1 MNILLTPA
9 RIGSVEIANRIV
21 MPPMTTRTADEDG
34 YVTDDTVAYY
44 LARARGG
51 VGLITVEMASPEKV
65 GRHRRREVGIYD
77 DRFLPGLTRLVAEIH
92 RAGAKAS
99 IQLGHGGGHTRIDI
113 CGETPIAPSAIPH
126 PVYETTFET
135 IVPEE
140 MSKARIDATIAAHAA
155 AAARARNAGFDC
167 VEIHAAHGYLI
178 SQFHAPFENRR
189 SDAYGGS
196 LENRARFGLEVLRA
210 VKAAVPGMPVV
221 YRLSVE
227 DFFAG
232 GLTFGEGRRI
242 ALWAAQAGADALH
255 VTAGHYRSLPSAQI
269 VLPPMTMPD
278 ATFLD
283 FAAEVKRAVRVP
295 VIAVGRLGDPATAT
309 AAVADGKADF
319 VALGRTLIADPQWV
333 EKLRRGEPIRRCLAC
348 NTCINEMR
356 GGARIGCVVNG
367 AAGRETIFAEPHPP
381 RGERIAVIGAGPA
394 GLTYASLVAEGNT
407 VTVFEKEPRA
417 GGAFRY
423 AGKAP
428 LFQEVAASEQSF
440 ERYIADL
447 VAACIRKGVDIPL
460 RDRRHHPPGR
470 ARAVRPAGDRDRRR
484 LPLRPRSDRDRDA
497 RSGRR
502 ALARRVP
509 PAIRAAVS
517 RLVLL
522 PRPPRN
528 GRALQAIGEARPN
541 RHGHRRRRSRRQEQ
555 AGDRRR
561 VRGRAARSRAGIGSR
576 LGWRRFSWPACAL
589 PWPSILAATVVI
601 LLRLGR
607 STLAVI
613 AVGLAV
619 AAAHRPEDFR
629 ADRRDFGALA
639 LVVDDF
645 ARSRFHFAEQ
655 PGVAGDA
662 LDAAAGLADPDR
674 GRAGRRE

>member
-34 YVTDDTVAYY
+34 HVTDDTVAYY

-51 VGLITVEMASPEKV
+51 AGLITVEMASPEKA

-77 DRFLPGLTRLVAEIH
+77 DRFLPGLTRLVQEIH

-99 IQLGHGGGHTRIDI
+99 IQLGHGGGHTRTDI

-155 AAARARNAGFDC
+155 AAVRARTAGFDC

-189 SDAYGGS
+189 ADAYGGS

-210 VKAAVPGMPVV
+210 VKTAVPGMPVV

-227 DFFAG
+227 DFFPG
-232 GLTFGEGRRI
+232 GLIFDEGRRI
-242 ALWAAQAGADALH
+242 AVWAAEAGADALH
-255 VTAGHYRSLPSAQI
+255 VTAGHYRSLPSAQV
-269 VLPPMTMPD
+269 VLPPMTFPD
-278 ATFLD
+278 ATFLAL
-283 FAAEVKRAVRVP
+283 AAAVKQAVRVP

-319 VALGRTLIADPQWV
+319 IALGRTLIADPQWV
-333 EKLRRGEPIRRCLAC
+333 AKVARGEPIRRCLAC

-367 AAGRETIFAEPHPP
+367 AAGRETMFAHPHPP
-381 RGERIAVIGAGPA
+381 RGECIAVIGAGPA
-394 GLTYASLVAEGNT
+394 GLTYASLVAEGNQ
-407 VTVFEKEPRA
+407 VTVFEQAARA

-447 VAACIRKGVDIPL
+447 VAACARHGVEFRYQTDVTARPDLLAPFDRLVIATGAAYRFGFGPIATAMLDRGAARWPGFSQLFSAPRL
-460 RDRRHHPPGR
+460 RDWFYYRGRRGTAER
-470 ARAVRPAGDRDRRR
+470 M
-484 LPLRPRSDRDRDA
+484 
-497 RSGRR
+497 R
-502 ALARRVP
+502 ALARPGQIV
-509 PAIRAAVS
+509 V
-517 RLVLL
+517 
-522 PRPPRN
+522 
-528 GRALQAIGEARPN
+528 AIGDA
-541 RHGHRRRRSRRQEQ
+541 
-555 AGDRRR
+555 
-561 VRGRAARSRAGIGSR
+561 VRAGKSKEAIASAFETALSSR
-576 LGWRRFSWPACAL
+576 
-589 PWPSILAATVVI
+589 
-601 LLRLGR
+601 
-607 STLAVI
+607 
-613 AVGLAV
+613 
-619 AAAHRPEDFR
+619 
-629 ADRRDFGALA
+629 
-639 LVVDDF
+639 
-645 ARSRFHFAEQ
+645 
-655 PGVAGDA
+655 
-662 LDAAAGLADPDR
+662 
-674 GRAGRRE
+674 